1 MEVQGSIGDVSFE
14 DLILFP
20 TSKVPTKT
28 SKHAI
33 FRHSFFTNNW
43 SGVNFESHSE
53 KTACIESEFINIF
66 IYLKR

>member
-20 TSKVPTKT
+20 TSKEPTKT

-33 FRHSFFTNNW
+33 FRHSFCTNNW

-53 KTACIESEFINIF
+53 KQHVYESEFMDVI
-66 IYLKR
+66 IYL